1 MDTTPGNKFSSK
13 WNSTKLIE
21 NSKVCDIYD
30 INVTFYDINVK
41 YMTKL
46 NEYLN
51 QLVKY
56 KLNKSDVNWY
66 IVDICIFDI

>member
-21 NSKVCDIYD
+21 NSKVCE
-30 INVTFYDINVK
+30 TFYDINVK

-51 QLVKY
+51 QLAKY

>member
-13 WNSTKLIE
+13 WNSTELIE
-21 NSKVCDIYD
+21 NRKSLWD
-30 INVTFYDINVK
+30 VTFYDINVR

-51 QLVKY
+51 QLAKY